1 MNLLAA
7 AVTGVFVYLAAG
19 FLTGNPSTFTRL
31 RGRRKEDGRAKLWLT
46 QAGVDLTHLQF
57 WAGSAVVGLAAFA
70 AAWALSGAWAVAL
83 VPGISTGLLPRAYF
97 SRQRTRRL
105 GEAIEAWPDGLRD
118 LVASISAGRALP
130 GAIAAMAK
138 NGPDPLKRAFERFP
152 TLSQIYGVPAALKLI
167 REEMGDPTSDRVIE
181 VLLMAYER
189 GGPTVTR
196 ILTDLSE
203 AVVQDLRTIEEIRTA
218 ELEQIINARV
228 VFALPWLVL
237 LLMTIRGDQFRDFYQ
252 SALDVVT
259 VAIGAA
265 LSLLGI
271 WIVSRLSREP
281 GEPRVLGAGGPVLRG
296 EDL

>member
-7 AVTGVFVYLAAG
+7 VATGVFAYLAAG
-19 FLTGNPSTFTRL
+19 FLTGNPPSFTRL
-31 RGRRKEDGRAKLWLT
+31 QGPRRRDERAQLWLM
-46 QAGVDLTHLQF
+46 QAGVDLSPRQF
-57 WAGSAVVGLAAFA
+57 WAGCTVVGLAAFA
-70 AAWALSGAWAVAL
+70 LAWGLSGAWAVAL

-97 SRQRTRRL
+97 SRERTRRL
-105 GEAIEAWPDGLRD
+105 GETIEAWPDGLRD

-130 GAIAAMAK
+130 QAITAMAE
-138 NGPDPLKRAFERFP
+138 NGPAPLKRAFGRFP
-152 TLSQIYGVPAALKLI
+152 TLSQMYGVPAALELI

-203 AVVQDLRTIEEIRTA
+203 AVTQDLRTIEEIRTA

-237 LLMTIRGDQFRDFYQ
+237 LIMTIRGDQFRDFYQ
-252 SALDVVT
+252 SALGVVT
-259 VAIGAA
+259 VAIGAG

-271 WIVSRLSREP
+271 WIVSRLSRDP
-281 GEPRVLGAGGPVLRG
+281 GEPRVLSRRATVLGGRSS
-296 EDL
+296 

>member
-7 AVTGVFVYLAAG
+7 AATGVFVYLAAG
-19 FLTGNPSTFTRL
+19 FLTGNPPTFTRL
-31 RGRRKEDGRAKLWLT
+31 RGRRSKDSRAKLWLT
-46 QAGVDLTHLQF
+46 QAGVDLTPRQF

-70 AAWALSGAWAVAL
+70 AAWGLSGAWAVAL

-130 GAIAAMAK
+130 GAIAAMAE
-138 NGPDPLKRAFERFP
+138 NGPAPLKRAFERFP
-152 TLSQIYGVPAALKLI
+152 NLSQMYGVPAALKLI

-218 ELEQIINARV
+218 ELEQLINARV

-252 SALDVVT
+252 SALGVVT

-281 GEPRVLGAGGPVLRG
+281 GEPRVLGAGGPVLGG

>member
-1 MNLLAA
+1 MRLLAA

-19 FLTGNPSTFTRL
+19 FLTGNAPTFTRL
-31 RGRRKEDGRAKLWLT
+31 RLAHRKENHAQLWLT
-46 QAGVDLTHLQF
+46 QAGVDLSLLQF
-57 WAGSAVVGLAAFA
+57 WAGSVLVGLAAFA
-70 AAWALSGAWAVAL
+70 LAWGLSGAWAVAL

-97 SRQRTRRL
+97 SRQRIRRL
-105 GEAIEAWPDGLRD
+105 GEIIEAWPDGLRD

-130 GAIAAMAK
+130 QAITAMAE
-138 NGPDPLKRAFERFP
+138 NGPAPLRRAFERFP
-152 TLSQIYGVPAALKLI
+152 TLSQMHGVPAALELI
-167 REEMGDPTSDRVIE
+167 REELGDSTSDRVIE

-203 AVVQDLRTIEEIRTA
+203 AVTQDLRTIEEIRTA

-237 LLMTIRGDQFRDFYQ
+237 LVITIRGDQFRDFYQ
-252 SALDVVT
+252 SALGVVT
-259 VAIGAA
+259 IAIGAG

-271 WIVSRLSREP
+271 WIVSRLSRDP
-281 GEPRVLGAGGPVLRG
+281 GEPRVLGSPSVLGGRSS
-296 EDL
+296 

>member
-7 AVTGVFVYLAAG
+7 AATGVFFYLVAA
-19 FLTGNPSTFTRL
+19 FLTGNPPTFTRL
-31 RGRRKEDGRAKLWLT
+31 RGPRREDDKAQLWLT
-46 QAGVDLTHLQF
+46 QAGVDLSPRQF
-57 WAGSAVVGLAAFA
+57 WAGSIVVGLAAFA
-70 AAWALSGAWAVAL
+70 LAWGLSGAWAVAL

-105 GEAIEAWPDGLRD
+105 GETIEAWPDGLRD

-130 GAIAAMAK
+130 QAITAMAE
-138 NGPDPLKRAFERFP
+138 NGPIPLQRAFERFP
-152 TLSQIYGVPAALKLI
+152 ILSQMHGVSAALELI
-167 REEMGDPTSDRVIE
+167 REEMGDSTSDRVIE

-237 LLMTIRGDQFRDFYQ
+237 LVITIRGDQFRDFYQ
-252 SALDVVT
+252 SALGVVT
-259 VAIGAA
+259 VLIGAV

-271 WIVSRLSREP
+271 LIVSRLSRDP
-281 GEPRVLGAGGPVLRG
+281 GEPRVLGSAPAVLGGRS
-296 EDL
+296 